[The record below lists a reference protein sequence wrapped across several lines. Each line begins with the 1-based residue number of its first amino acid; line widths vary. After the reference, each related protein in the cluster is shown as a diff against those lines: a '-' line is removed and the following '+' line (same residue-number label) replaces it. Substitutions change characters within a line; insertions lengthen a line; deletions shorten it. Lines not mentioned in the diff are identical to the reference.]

1 MSLFSIV
8 TSVYRN
14 DEPLFVQMALD
25 SILVNQTI
33 KPNEVVLIRDG
44 IVSAELELLLSEY
57 ENKYPDLMRVI
68 RLDKNGGLGN
78 ALRIGVEQARYD
90 VVARMD
96 SDDICIPSRFE
107 RQIKYMDEHMDC
119 DIVGGQITEFIGE
132 PTNVIGKRVVSE
144 SNAEIYNKM
153 RRRCEFNHMTVMFRK
168 QAVLDAGNYQDW
180 FWNEDYYLWVR
191 MMLNNCTFANLP
203 DVLVNVRSGE
213 SQYARRGGIKYFQSE
228 SGIQRIMLD
237 NHLITGYRYLVNIS
251 KRFVV
256 QILLPNSLR
265 GWVFRTFARRKIKHC

>member
-153 RRRCEFNHMTVMFRK
+153 RRRCEFNHTTVMFRK